1 MVYHMF
7 DVDVAKEVGIIA
19 AILFQHIAFWCQH
32 SYANGTNYY
41 EGRYWTYNSIKAFR
55 DIFPYLSKSQ
65 VDTALKKLVDAGL
78 IVKGNFNK
86 STYDR
91 TAWYALTEIG
101 NALFKNR
108 KSISEKSEM
117 ESQEIGNG
125 FPGNR
130 KPIPDI
136 NTDITHDVNTDRVKH
151 ERFTPPTIEQVS
163 AYASEMGWTES
174 QFMPERFV
182 DFYESKG
189 WKVGKDTMKSWKAA
203 ARGWVSRQKQP
214 ATIQNK
220 PNPALDYSQRKYT
233 DADFGDDFFVDLSK
247 YGGDNNA

>member
-1 MVYHMF
+1 MF
-7 DVDVAKEVGIIA
+7 DVEVAKEVGIIA
-19 AILFQHIAFWCQH
+19 AVLFQHIAFWCQH

-55 DIFPYLSKSQ
+55 EIFPYLSKSQ

-101 NALFKNR
+101 NALFENR

-136 NTDITHDVNTDRVKH
+136 NTDTTHDVNTNKVRCGN
-151 ERFTPPTIEQVS
+151 FTPPTIDELK
-163 AYASEMGWTES
+163 AYAAEIGYETFDAEY
-174 QFMPERFV
+174 FMKY
-182 DFYESKG
+182 YETSG
-189 WKVGKDTMKSWKAA
+189 WKKSNGKPVTNWKLTVQTWKKSDSD
-203 ARGWVSRQKQP
+203 R
-214 ATIQNK
+214 ATKTIK
-220 PNPALDYSQRKYT
+220 PNPALDYQQREYKPDDY
-233 DADFGDDFFVDLSK
+233 GDDFFIDLSK
-247 YGGDNNA
+247 YTKEE